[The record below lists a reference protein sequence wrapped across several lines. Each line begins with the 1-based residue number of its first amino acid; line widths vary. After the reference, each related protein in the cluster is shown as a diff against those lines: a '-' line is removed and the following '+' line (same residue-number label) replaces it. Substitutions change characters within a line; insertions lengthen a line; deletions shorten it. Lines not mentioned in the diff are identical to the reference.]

1 MPATAA
7 WRWAGLAGLLL
18 VAWLAYSPGL
28 SGGFLFDDFVNL
40 NAIGATG
47 PVDDWPTFWRYVTS
61 GSADPTGRPLA
72 MLSFL
77 LEARDWPADPH
88 PFLRD
93 NLILH
98 LLNGLLLFALLARLG
113 RVLGESAQRASAAA
127 LVGAGLWLLH
137 PLFVSTTLYAVQR
150 QAMLP
155 ATFCLLGLLAWVHG
169 RAHLAAGAISR
180 GTACSRPRPS
190 A

>member
-1 MPATAA
+1 MNALRDGA

-98 LLNGLLLFALLARLG
+98 LLNGLLLLPAASSYVTPIAAIALG
-113 RVLGESAQRASAAA
+113 RR
-127 LVGAGLWLLH
+127 
-137 PLFVSTTLYAVQR
+137 T
-150 QAMLP
+150 
-155 ATFCLLGLLAWVHG
+155 
-169 RAHLAAGAISR
+169 AHSFTPIIA
-180 GTACSRPRPS
+180 
-190 A
+190 